1 MSQVLLKLFPIQTK
15 STSDLFRYA
24 RNTLIFSLNVLD
36 DQLIFKL
43 FGLIPVFTI
52 KRSDIISIEKRK
64 EFLVGL
70 TAVFNPLFLKYK
82 KGERVKERVI
92 SMSNKAKSERLFTI
106 IQEWLSSSLT
116 VKWVWPYS
124 TLLLIN
130 PEEHLF
136 RIDRE
141 YENPLDKRQFFG
153 IIVAWKRP
161 KKQLLKVPIFL
172 LFWNRN
178 MPASGL
184 PCLQIIRNSSRSEIR
199 LARFSK
205 KLVTFPIRRLLK
217 CCRILAMLRAWIK

>member
-116 VKWVWPYS
+116 VK
-124 TLLLIN
+124 
-130 PEEHLF
+130 
-136 RIDRE
+136 
-141 YENPLDKRQFFG
+141 
-153 IIVAWKRP
+153 
-161 KKQLLKVPIFL
+161 
-172 LFWNRN
+172 
-178 MPASGL
+178 
-184 PCLQIIRNSSRSEIR
+184 
-199 LARFSK
+199 
-205 KLVTFPIRRLLK
+205 
-217 CCRILAMLRAWIK
+217 